1 MFTLLG
7 TIAIE
12 NTKAIKA
19 LEETSEKS
27 EETAVTVEK
36 TADKTEEA
44 GKKTENAFTGIGN
57 AALGL
62 GKFVVK
68 AGTAIGGA
76 WFAAVEGTREYRAE
90 MGLLDAAFLKSGHT
104 SAEAKQ
110 TYSDLNAVL
119 GDTGQ
124 AVEAAQHIALI
135 ADNEKEMNELTHI
148 GTGIFAN
155 FGASLPLE
163 GLFEAVNHTASLGE
177 VQGSLADALEW
188 SGITVEEFNEKLEK
202 CTTEEER
209 QDLIVKTLQDTYGK
223 AGDQY
228 KETNKDVMEAN
239 KTQERLT
246 DAFAE
251 FGRVSDP
258 ILSTI
263 KNAVAAFVEAA
274 VPKLEELIQKV
285 KDVKTW
291 VQENEQTIKDWAA
304 VIAGATVSIGLFLL
318 ILNWGKIMG
327 AAKTAILGVK
337 TAVLLLNAAM
347 KANIIGLI
355 VSLIAGLVTAFV
367 LLWKNNED
375 FRKFWLDLWA
385 KIKSACSTAVDW
397 IEDKLDS
404 LGKVAKKVGDWFG
417 DIKDSAVE
425 SFDDAWKSVKK
436 VIDKITGLFPLNIG
450 KIFDN
455 IKIPKIT
462 VSGGEAPYGI
472 AGFGKLPSFKVK
484 WNAEGVIFNKP
495 TVFDTRMGYQGVGE
509 GRDAEAVTPIGK
521 LLDYVTT
528 AVRSENGNLGQII
541 IDQNR
546 MLMDLLARI
555 MPHDVRLSTG
565 ALVGELIPAVDTGLA
580 NRYAHVGRGNV
591 R

>member
-1 MFTLLG
+1 MVG

-12 NTKAIKA
+12 NAKATKA
-19 LEETSEKS
+19 LEETSDKA

-36 TADKTEEA
+36 AADKTEES
-44 GKKTENAFTGIGN
+44 GKKTENSFSGIGK

-62 GKFVVK
+62 GKLVVG
-68 AGTAIGGA
+68 AGVTLGSA
-76 WFAAVEGTREYRAE
+76 WLAAVEGTREYRAE
-90 MGLLDAAFLKSGHT
+90 MGLLDSAFQASGHST
-104 SAEAKQ
+104 TEAKN

-148 GTGIFAN
+148 GTGIFAT
-155 FGASLPLE
+155 FGQSLPLE
-163 GLFEAVNHTASLGE
+163 GLFEAVNHSASLGE
-177 VQGSLADALEW
+177 VQGSLADSLEW
-188 SGITVEEFNEKLEK
+188 SGITVEDFNEKLEK
-202 CTTEEER
+202 CTTEEQR
-209 QDLIVKTLQDTYGK
+209 QDLIMKTLKDTYGK

-239 KTQERLT
+239 KAQERLT

-251 FGRVSDP
+251 LGRISEP
-258 ILSTI
+258 ILTTI
-263 KNAVAAFVEAA
+263 KNAVASFVEAA
-274 VPKLEELIQKV
+274 APKLEALIQKV

-291 VQENEQTIKDWAA
+291 VQENEQTIKNWGAA
-304 VIAGATVSIGLFLL
+304 IAGASVTIGLFLL
-318 ILNWGKIMG
+318 ILNWSKIMT
-327 AAKTAILGVK
+327 AAKTALMAVR
-337 TAVLLLNAAM
+337 TAVLLFNAAL
-347 KANIIGLI
+347 KANPIGLV

-375 FRKFWLDLWA
+375 FRKFWIDLWA
-385 KIKSACSTAVDW
+385 KIKSACASASEW
-397 IEDKLDS
+397 IKEKLDS
-404 LGKVAKKVGDWFG
+404 IGKTAKKVGEWFG
-417 DIKDSAVE
+417 DIKDSAVK

-484 WNAEGVIFNKP
+484 WNAEGAIFNRP
-495 TVFDTRMGYQGVGE
+495 TIFDTSSGYQGVGE
-509 GRDAEAVTPIGK
+509 GRDAEAVTPISK

-528 AVRSENGNLGQII
+528 AVRNENGNLGRII
-541 IDQNR
+541 IEQNKL
-546 MLMDLLARI
+546 LMDFLKRS
-555 MPHDVRLSTG
+555 MPHDVLLNG
-565 ALVGELIPAVDTGLA
+565 NALVGELIPAVDTGLA
-580 NRYAHVGRGNV
+580 DRYMHGLRGNV

>member
-1 MFTLLG
+1 MLG

-27 EETAVTVEK
+27 EETAITVEK
-36 TADKTEEA
+36 AADKTEEA
-44 GKKTENAFTGIGN
+44 GKKTENAFSGIGN

-62 GKFVVK
+62 GKFVLT
-68 AGTAIGGA
+68 AGAALGGA
-76 WFAAVEGTREYRAE
+76 WLAAVEGTREYRAE
-90 MGLLDAAFLKSGHT
+90 MGLLEAAFIKSGHT
-104 SAEAKQ
+104 STEAKQ

-202 CTTEEER
+202 ISSEEER

-239 KTQERLT
+239 KAQERLT

-251 FGRVSDP
+251 FGRIGEP
-258 ILSTI
+258 IVTNI
-263 KNAVAAFVEAA
+263 KNAIAAFVEAA
-274 VPKLEELIQKV
+274 APKLEELIQKV

-304 VIAGATVSIGLFLL
+304 VIAGATVSVGLFLL
-318 ILNWGKIMG
+318 ILNWGKIMT
-327 AAKTAILGVK
+327 AAKTALMAVR
-337 TAVLLLNAAM
+337 TAVLLFNAAL
-347 KANIIGLI
+347 KANPIGLVI
-355 VSLIAGLVTAFV
+355 SLLAGLVTAFI
-367 LLWKNNED
+367 LLWNNNES

-385 KIKSACSTAVDW
+385 KIKSACATAVDW
-397 IEDKLDS
+397 IKDKLDS

-436 VIDKITGLFPLNIG
+436 VIDKITGLFPLKLG

-462 VSGGEAPYGI
+462 VSGGKAPYGI
-472 AGFGKLPSFKVK
+472 AGYGKLPNFDVK
-484 WNAEGVIFNKP
+484 WNAEGAVLTKP
-495 TVFDTRMGYQGVGE
+495 TIFGQVGNTLMGGGE
-509 GRDAEAVTPIGK
+509 AGKEAIAPIDVLKTYVREAVH
-521 LLDYVTT
+521 
-528 AVRSENGNLGQII
+528 AENGLIGQIVI
-541 IDQNR
+541 EQTGRLIDALGR
-546 MLMDLLARI
+546 MIPR
-555 MPHDVRLSTG
+555 DVTLDKSMLVG
-565 ALVGELIPAVDTGLA
+565 ALLPAMDTGLA
-580 NRYAHVGRGNV
+580 DRYLHVGRGNV

>member
-1 MFTLLG
+1 MLG
-7 TIAIE
+7 EIAIQ
-12 NTKAIKA
+12 NDQANKA
-19 LEETSEKS
+19 LEETAHKA
-27 EETAVTVEK
+27 EETA
-36 TADKTEEA
+36 
-44 GKKTENAFTGIGN
+44 KKTEDSGKRTESAFSGIGK

-62 GKFVVK
+62 GKFVMT
-68 AGTAIGGA
+68 AGAALGGA
-76 WFAAVEGTREYRAE
+76 WLAAVEGSREYRAE

-104 SAEAKQ
+104 SEEAKQ

-202 CTTEEER
+202 ASSEEER
-209 QDLIVKTLQDTYGK
+209 QDLIMKTLKETYSK

-228 KETNKDVMEAN
+228 KETNKDVIEAN
-239 KTQERLT
+239 KAQERLT

-251 FGRVSDP
+251 FGRIGEP
-258 ILSTI
+258 ILTNI

-274 VPKLEELIQKV
+274 APKLEELIQKV

-304 VIAGATVSIGLFLL
+304 VIAGATVSVGLFLL
-318 ILNWGKIMG
+318 ILNWGKIMT
-327 AAKTAILGVK
+327 AAKTALTAVK
-337 TAVLLLNAAM
+337 TAVLLFNAAL
-347 KANIIGLI
+347 KANPIGLV
-355 VSLIAGLVTAFV
+355 VSLLAGLVTAFI
-367 LLWKNNED
+367 LLWNNNES

-385 KIKSACSTAVDW
+385 KIKSACSTAVEF
-397 IEDKLDS
+397 IKEKLDS
-404 LGKVAKKVGDWFG
+404 VGKLAKKVGDWFG
-417 DIKDSAVE
+417 DIKDSAVK
-425 SFDDAWKSVKK
+425 SFDDAWNAVKK
-436 VIDKITGLFPLNIG
+436 VIDKITGLFPLKLG

-484 WNAEGVIFNKP
+484 WNAEGVIFDKP
-495 TVFDTRMGYQGVGE
+495 TIFDTRVGYLGVGE

-528 AVRSENGNLGQII
+528 AVRNENGNLGQII

-546 MLMDLLARI
+546 LLMELLTRI
-555 MPHDVRLSTG
+555 IPHDVRLNTG
-565 ALVGELIPAVDTGLA
+565 ALVGELLPAVDTGLA
-580 NRYAHVGRGNV
+580 NRYMHVGRGNV

>member
-1 MFTLLG
+1 MFG

-12 NTKAIKA
+12 NTKAVKA
-19 LEETSEKS
+19 LEQTSEKA

-36 TADKTEEA
+36 AADKTEKS
-44 GKKTENAFTGIGN
+44 GKKTENVFSGIGK

-62 GKFVVK
+62 GKIVVT
-68 AGTAIGGA
+68 AGAALGGA

-188 SGITVEEFNEKLEK
+188 SGITVEEFNGKLEK
-202 CTTEEER
+202 ISSEEER
-209 QDLIVKTLQDTYGK
+209 QDLIMKTLKDTYSK

-228 KETNKDVMEAN
+228 KETNKDVMEAQ
-239 KTQERLT
+239 KAQERLT
-246 DAFAE
+246 DVFAE
-251 FGRVSDP
+251 VGRVSEP
-258 ILSTI
+258 ILTVI
-263 KNAVAAFVEAA
+263 KNGVADMVTAA
-274 VPKLEELIQKV
+274 VPHIENLIQKV
-285 KDVKTW
+285 KDVKKW
-291 VQENEQTIKDWAA
+291 VQDNEQTIINWGAA
-304 VIAGATVSIGLFLL
+304 IAGATVSIGLFLL
-318 ILNWGKIMG
+318 ILNWGKIMT
-327 AAKTAILGVK
+327 AAKTALMAVR
-337 TAVLLLNAAM
+337 TAVLLFNAAL
-347 KANIIGLI
+347 KANPIGLV
-355 VSLIAGLVTAFV
+355 VSLLAGLVTAFV
-367 LLWKNNED
+367 ILWNKNEA
-375 FRKFWLDLWA
+375 FRKFWIDLWA
-385 KIKSACSTAVDW
+385 KIKSASATAVDW

-404 LGKVAKKVGDWFG
+404 LGKTADKVGKWFG

-425 SFDDAWKSVKK
+425 SFDDAWKAVKK
-436 VIDKITGLFPLNIG
+436 VIDKITGLFPLDIG

-484 WNAEGVIFNKP
+484 WNAEGAVLTKP
-495 TVFDTRMGYQGVGE
+495 TIFGQVGNTMMGGGE
-509 GRDAEAVTPIGK
+509 AGKEAIAPIDVLQTYVRDAVKAENETLGRILIEQTS
-521 LLDYVTT
+521 LL
-528 AVRSENGNLGQII
+528 
-541 IDQNR
+541 IDA
-546 MLMDLLARI
+546 LARMI
-555 MPHDVRLSTG
+555 PRQVTLDGR
-565 ALVGELIPAVDTGLA
+565 ALVGELIPAVDTGLSD
-580 NRYAHVGRGNV
+580 RYMHVSRGNV